1 MTHLYPLRRADVN
14 VRTVGDETVVLDRR
28 RRRIHQ
34 LNATAS
40 FVWRRCDGRHA
51 VDDIAAGL
59 VDDFDVDP
67 VIAEKD
73 AAETVRQLA
82 EAGLLQERAANPLS
96 TPALEE

>member
-1 MTHLYPLRRADVN
+1 MN
-14 VRTVGDETVVLDRR
+14 VRAVGGETVVLDRR

-40 FVWRRCDGRHA
+40 FVWQRCDGRHA
-51 VDDIAAGL
+51 VNDIAALL
-59 VDDFDVDP
+59 VDDYDVDP

-73 AAETVRQLA
+73 AADTVRQFA
-82 EAGLLQERAANPLS
+82 EAGLLQERAANPLP

>member
-1 MTHLYPLRRADVN
+1 MAHLYPLRRADVN
-14 VRTVGDETVVLDRR
+14 VRTVGDETVVLDRQ

-40 FVWRRCDGRHA
+40 FVWLRCDGQHG
-51 VDDIAAGL
+51 VNDIAARL

-67 VIAEKD
+67 AIAERD
-73 AAETVRQLA
+73 AADTVRQLA
-82 EAGLLQERAANPLS
+82 EAGLLQERAAPLP